1 VNLQD
6 RRQQLQHRLAR
17 LERKAMGNMGKEL
30 LFKLVDRKKVFA
42 LMKLMRADTQ
52 AEDTQAGD
60 FLRDIQIKFMELFDQ
75 PRNVEEA
82 LNRFSNLLDAP
93 NPAPDRIRNELGKI
107 ADQLG
112 IPIRGFLF

>member
-1 VNLQD
+1 
-6 RRQQLQHRLAR
+6 
-17 LERKAMGNMGKEL
+17 MGNMGKEL

-42 LMKLMRADTQ
+42 LMKLMRADTQAEDTQ